1 MGSTSPLWAN
11 SSFGLVNPI
20 PYGLQL
26 FLCME
31 NVLEESNSSDVPV
44 DKTVKPKVGLR
55 LEIRGEGYYYKGIL
69 HIGDTLIPISD
80 DILDELRAKT
90 SLSASEFFHL
100 FVEKV
105 GYSSYLHEQ
114 IQQEVKNAGDLNSQ
128 MSAIQQAL
136 RQE

>member
-1 MGSTSPLWAN
+1 
-11 SSFGLVNPI
+11 
-20 PYGLQL
+20 
-26 FLCME
+26 ME
-31 NVLEESNSSDVPV
+31 NLPEDSSSSDVLADGEVPV

-55 LEIRGEGYYYKGIL
+55 LEIRGEGNYYKGIL
-69 HIGDTLIPISD
+69 HIGDTFIPISD
-80 DILDELRAKT
+80 DILDELRAKIALPV
-90 SLSASEFFHL
+90 SDFFHL

-128 MSAIQQAL
+128 MSAIQQAQ

>member
-1 MGSTSPLWAN
+1 
-11 SSFGLVNPI
+11 
-20 PYGLQL
+20 
-26 FLCME
+26 ME
-31 NVLEESNSSDVPV
+31 NLPEDSSSSDVLADEEVPV

-55 LEIRGEGYYYKGIL
+55 LEIRGERNYYKGIL
-69 HIGDTLIPISD
+69 HIGDTFIPISD
-80 DILDELRAKT
+80 DILDELRAKIA
-90 SLSASEFFHL
+90 LSASDFFHL

-136 RQE
+136 RQ